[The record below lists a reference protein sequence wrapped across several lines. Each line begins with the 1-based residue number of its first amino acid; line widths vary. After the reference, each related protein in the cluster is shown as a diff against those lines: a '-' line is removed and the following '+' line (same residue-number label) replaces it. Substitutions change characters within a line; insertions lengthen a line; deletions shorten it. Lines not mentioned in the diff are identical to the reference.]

1 MKKLLPDLVRVLS
14 IQLVVVLLIIGLF
27 ALGYIFR
34 KDILIS
40 YHRWGMQSSLKAMS
54 RPAQSNPDKRS
65 RYGDKF
71 QRHEKALINLGYLE
85 ERDFNTKYLK
95 INSPQIETMLAEL
108 RKIHPRSSYSVGGGQ
123 GITITCRSEMMPTF
137 VSLVDKYDVR
147 PDEPNQPAAPAKI
160 PE

>member
-1 MKKLLPDLVRVLS
+1 MKKLLPDLFRVLS
-14 IQLVVVLLIIGLF
+14 IQLVVVLLIVGLF

-34 KDILIS
+34 KDILIT
-40 YHRWGMQSSLKAMS
+40 YHRWGMHSSLKAMS
-54 RPAQSNPDKRS
+54 RPAQSNR

-71 QRHEKALINLGYLE
+71 QRHENALIDLGYLE
-85 ERDFNTKYLK
+85 ERTFNTKYLK
-95 INSPQIETMLAEL
+95 INSPQIEKMLAEL
-108 RKIHPRSSYSVGGGQ
+108 RKIHPRPSYSVGGGQ